1 MSTQK
6 KYWKGLSELNESP
19 EFLNSRNNE
28 FAEPLPIDEF
38 LNDSKIADSKTSR
51 RDFLKF
57 VGFSTAAAT
66 LASCETPVTTSIPYV
81 VKPETI
87 YPGVATWYATTFFD
101 GNDYAD
107 VLVKTREGRPI
118 KVEGNDASSVNGGGT
133 NARIQAS
140 VLSLYDSARLTGP
153 MIGGQS
159 ATWKNADME
168 VLKALNAAKASGK
181 RIAILSSTIISPSAK
196 AIIRGFEA
204 NYGKVYHVQ
213 YDAVSYAAIR
223 YANQNTFGK
232 SVIPSYNFD
241 QSKVIVGIA
250 CDFLGNWLSP
260 VEYTRQYAS
269 VRKVSKEKK
278 EMAKHYHFEANMS
291 LTGANADERY
301 MVKPSEFGK
310 IALALYNEVAKQT
323 GGSASAAAAL
333 SPEASKAVAK
343 AAKDLVAHKGASLV
357 VSGANDEN
365 TQSLVNGINQMLGN
379 YGATINIDRENL
391 TRQGDDRAFLDLI
404 ADMNAGNVGAMVL
417 LNTNPLYTAPV
428 ASKFVE
434 AFNKVPFK
442 VACSLYNDET
452 TKACNVAAP
461 THHYLESWDDA
472 SAFKGL
478 ASLAQPT
485 ISPLFASPRYE
496 GTRQYQES
504 LLAWQGKSMAYSDFL
519 KNNWYVTVYPNQNR
533 FGDFNSFWANALHD
547 GVVNLSST
555 PDVVLTAKQP
565 VSDSIKN
572 LITPFLGAFTGNNLK
587 GEGLEAVSMV
597 ATTPSNTFSMSTAA
611 TAVNAAKTDKWE
623 VALYEKVS
631 MGAGVQANNPWLQ
644 EMPDPITKTTWDN
657 YITMSPEDVK
667 TENLSGLLRQ
677 DRMAS
682 MIDITI
688 NGIAYKNVPVLPQ
701 PGQAKGTLGLAFG
714 YGRKVDNMKVAS
726 EAKGFNA
733 FPALALTNGS
743 MSSYTTGTFTKASGE
758 YEIACTQIHH
768 TIMGR
773 EESILRETTLSTYK
787 TKPQDVWNPD
797 VTIVTHSGKTPV
809 EKVDLWAEHARPGHK
824 WGMVIDLNGCVGCG
838 ACVVACTAENNVA
851 VVGKDQVKRTR
862 EMHWLR
868 IDRYYSSDM
877 TAEKAETDHLGLVDK
892 YLEME
897 NPSNNPKVTFQ
908 PLMCQHCNHAP
919 CETVCPVIATNHS
932 SEGLNQMTYNR
943 CVGTRYCAN
952 NCPFKVRRFNWYN
965 NTNDEL
971 FAGINPSQDDL
982 GRMVL
987 NPDVT
992 VRTRGVMEKCSMCV
1006 QRIQA
1011 GKLKSKKEGHAL
1023 VDGAIKTAC
1032 QTACAAGAIHFGD
1045 LNDEK
1050 SGVSAIRADERNF
1063 FMLEEVGVK
1072 PTVSYLVK
1080 VRNEEEKAE
1089 A

>member
-28 FAEPLPIDEF
+28 FAEALPIDEF

-87 YPGVATWYATTFFD
+87 YPGVATWYASTFFD

-107 VLVKTREGRPI
+107 ILVKTREGRPI
-118 KVEGNDASSVNGGGT
+118 KIEGNDISSINGGGT
-133 NARIQAS
+133 NARVQAS
-140 VLSLYDSARLTGP
+140 VLSLYDSARLSGP
-153 MIGGQS
+153 MIAGQS
-159 ATWKNADME
+159 ATWKNTDAE
-168 VLKALNAAKASGK
+168 VVKAFNAAKASGK
-181 RIAILSSTIISPSAK
+181 KIAILSSTIISPSAK
-196 AIIRGFEA
+196 AVIRGFEA
-204 NYGKVYHVQ
+204 KYGSVYHVQ
-213 YDAVSYAAIR
+213 YDAVSYAAMR

-232 SVIPSYNFD
+232 SVIPSYNFNL
-241 QSKVIVGIA
+241 SKVIVGIA

-260 VEYTRQYAS
+260 IEYTKQYAS
-269 VRKVSKEKK
+269 VRKVSKAKK

-323 GGSASAAAAL
+323 GGSALSAAAL
-333 SPEASKAVAK
+333 TPETTKAVAK
-343 AAKDLVAHKGASLV
+343 VAKDLVANKGASLV
-357 VSGANDEN
+357 VAGANDEN
-365 TQSLVNGINQMLGN
+365 IQSIVNGINQMLGN
-379 YGATINIDRENL
+379 YGTTINLDRANL
-391 TRQGDDRAFLDLI
+391 TKQGDDRAFVDLVTN
-404 ADMNAGNVGAMVL
+404 MNAGNVGALVFI
-417 LNTNPLYTAPV
+417 NSNPLYTAPAAAKFSEALSKV
-428 ASKFVE
+428 A
-434 AFNKVPFK
+434 FK
-442 VACSLYNDET
+442 VSCSLYNDET
-452 TKACNVAAP
+452 AKACNVVAP
-461 THHYLESWDDA
+461 THHFLESWDDA
-472 SAFKGL
+472 SAYSGL
-478 ASLAQPT
+478 SSLAQPT
-485 ISPLFASPRYE
+485 ISPLFTAPRHE

-504 LLAWQGKSMAYSDFL
+504 FLAWQGNGMSYSDFL
-519 KNNWYVTVYPNQNR
+519 KNHWFVNVYPNQNR

-547 GVVNLSST
+547 GVVNLNAGS
-555 PDVVLTAKQP
+555 DVPLTSKQP
-565 VSDSIKN
+565 VSDSIRN
-572 LITPFLGAFTGNNLK
+572 LIAPFLSVATGNNLN
-587 GEGLEAVSMV
+587 GEALAAVTMTATQPV
-597 ATTPSNTFSMSTAA
+597 AFNMSNAA
-611 TAVNAAKTDKWE
+611 TAVNASKSDKWE
-623 VALYEKVS
+623 VALYEKVAIGTGIQS
-631 MGAGVQANNPWLQ
+631 NNPWLQ

-657 YITMSPEDVK
+657 YITMAPEDVK
-667 TENLSGLLRQ
+667 SEGLNGMLRQ

-688 NGIAYKNVPVLPQ
+688 NGVAYKNVPVLPQ

-714 YGRKVDNMKVAS
+714 YGRSVESMKVAT

-733 FPALALTNGS
+733 YPALALANGT
-743 MSSYTTGTFTKASGE
+743 MSSYTTASFTKASGE

-773 EESILRETTLSTYK
+773 EDSLLRETTLNTYK
-787 TKPQDVWNPD
+787 TKPSTEWNAD
-797 VTIVTHSGKTPV
+797 VTVVTHSGKTPV
-809 EKVDLWAEHARPGHK
+809 EQVDLWAEHARPGHK
-824 WGMVIDLNGCVGCG
+824 WGMVIDLNGCTGCG

-877 TAEKAETDHLGLVDK
+877 TAEKAETDKLGVVDK

-965 NTNDEL
+965 NTNDVL

-1006 QRIQA
+1006 QRIQG
-1011 GKLKSKKEGHAL
+1011 GKLKAKKEGHPL

-1045 LNDEK
+1045 LNDDT
-1050 SGVSAIRADERNF
+1050 SSVSAIRADERNF

-1080 VRNEEEKAE
+1080 VRNEEEKVE

>member
-19 EFLNSRNNE
+19 EFLNSKNNE

-38 LNDSKIADSKTSR
+38 LNDSKVADSKTSR

-81 VKPETI
+81 VKPETV
-87 YPGVATWYATTFFD
+87 YPGVATWYASTFFD

-107 VLVKTREGRPI
+107 ILVKTREGRPI
-118 KVEGNDASSVNGGGT
+118 KIEGNDASSINGSGT

-153 MIGGQS
+153 TIGGNS
-159 ATWKNADME
+159 AKWKDADAE
-168 VLKALNAAKASGK
+168 VVKALNAAKANGK
-181 RIAILSSTIISPSAK
+181 RIAILSSTIISNSAK
-196 AIIRGFEA
+196 SIIRGLEA
-204 NYGKVYHVQ
+204 AYGRIYHVQ
-213 YDAVSYAAIR
+213 YDAVSYAAMR
-223 YANQNTFGK
+223 YANQNSFGK
-232 SVIPSYNFD
+232 SVIPSYSFD
-241 QSKVIVGIA
+241 KSKVIVGIA

-269 VRKVSKEKK
+269 VRKVSKDKK
-278 EMAKHYHFEANMS
+278 EMSKHYHFEANMS
-291 LTGANADERY
+291 LTGANADERF

-310 IALALYNEVAKQT
+310 VALALYNEVAKQT
-323 GGSASAAAAL
+323 GGSALAAATLA
-333 SPEASKAVAK
+333 PEVLKDVAK
-343 AAKDLVAHKGASLV
+343 VAKDLVANKGASLV

-365 TQSLVNGINQMLGN
+365 IQALVNGINQMLGN
-379 YGATINIDRENL
+379 YGATINLERDNL
-391 TRQGDDRAFLDLI
+391 TKQGDDRAFLGLI
-404 ADMNAGNVGAMVL
+404 ADMNAGNVGAL
-417 LNTNPLYTAPV
+417 ILINTNPVYTAP
-428 ASKFVE
+428 AAAKFTE
-434 AFNKVPFK
+434 ALAKVPFK
-442 VACSLYNDET
+442 VACSLYKDET
-452 TKACNVAAP
+452 AQLCNVIAP
-461 THHYLESWDDA
+461 VHHYLESWDDA
-472 SAFKGL
+472 NAYTGL
-478 ASLAQPT
+478 SSLAQPT
-485 ISPLFASPRYE
+485 ISPLFAAPRYE

-504 LLAWQGKSMAYSDFL
+504 LLAWQGNKMSYADFL

-547 GVVNLSST
+547 GVVNAAVNAEASIS
-555 PDVVLTAKQP
+555 AKQP
-565 VSDSIKN
+565 VSDSIRN
-572 LITPFLGAFTGNNLK
+572 LITPFMGAFTSNNLN
-587 GEGLEAVSMV
+587 GEGLAATTMV
-597 ATTPSNTFSMSTAA
+597 ATPPTPFDITKAA

-631 MGAGVQANNPWLQ
+631 MGTGTQSNNPWLQ

-657 YITMSPEDVK
+657 YITMSPEDVVAEK
-667 TENLSGLLRQ
+667 LNGMLRQ
-677 DRMAS
+677 DRIAS
-682 MIDITI
+682 TIDITV
-688 NGIAYKNVPVLPQ
+688 NGVAYKGIPVFPQ
-701 PGQAKGTLGLAFG
+701 PGQAKGTLGFAFG
-714 YGRKVDNMKVAS
+714 YGRTVADMKVATQ
-726 EAKGFNA
+726 AKGFNA
-733 FPALALTNGS
+733 FPALALANGS
-743 MSSYTTGTFTKASGE
+743 MSSYTTASFTKGSE
-758 YEIACTQIHH
+758 DYEIACTQIHH

-773 EESILRETTLSTYK
+773 EEAILRETTLTTYK
-787 TKPQDVWNPD
+787 NKPQEVWNPD
-797 VTIVTHSGKTPV
+797 VTLTTHAGKTPV

-877 TAEKAETDHLGLVDK
+877 TLEKGKKENLGVVEK

-943 CVGTRYCAN
+943 CIGTRYCAN

-965 NTNDEL
+965 TTNDEL
-971 FAGINPSQDDL
+971 FTGLNPSQDDL

-1011 GKLKSKKEGHAL
+1011 GKLKAKKEGHAL
-1023 VDGAIKTAC
+1023 VDGSIKTAC

-1045 LNDEK
+1045 LNDEA
-1050 SGVSAIRADERNF
+1050 SSVSAIRADERNF

-1080 VRNEEEKAE
+1080 VRNEEEKVE

>member
-19 EFLNSRNNE
+19 EFLNSKNNE
-28 FAEPLPIDEF
+28 FAEPLPIDAF
-38 LNDSKIADSKTSR
+38 LNDSKITDSKTSR

-66 LASCETPVTTSIPYV
+66 LASCETPVTKSIPYV

-87 YPGVATWYATTFFD
+87 YPGVATWYATTFYD
-101 GNDYAD
+101 GHDYAD
-107 VLVKTREGRPI
+107 ILVKTREGRPI
-118 KVEGNDASSVNGGGT
+118 KIEGNAASSVNGSGT
-133 NARIQAS
+133 SARVQAS

-159 ATWKNADME
+159 ATWKNTDAE
-168 VLKALNAAKASGK
+168 VVKALNTAIASGK
-181 RIAILSSTIISPSAK
+181 KIAILSSTIISNSAK
-196 AIIRGFEA
+196 AIIKGFEA
-204 NYGKVYHVQ
+204 KYGRVTHVQ
-213 YDAVSYAAIR
+213 YDAISHAAIR
-223 YANQNTFGK
+223 YAHQNTFGN
-232 SVIPSYNFD
+232 SVIPSYHFD
-241 QSKVIVGIA
+241 KAKVIVGIA
-250 CDFLGNWLSP
+250 CDFLGNWISP
-260 VEYTRQYAS
+260 TEYTKQYAA
-269 VRKVSKEKK
+269 VRKVSKDNK
-278 EMAKHYHFEANMS
+278 EMAKHFHFEANMS
-291 LTGANADERY
+291 LTGANADERH
-301 MVKPSEFGK
+301 MVKPSDFGK
-310 IALALYNEVAKQT
+310 VALALYNEVAKLT
-323 GGSASAAAAL
+323 NANALAASTVNADLANTVT
-333 SPEASKAVAK
+333 KVAK
-343 AAKDLVAHKGASLV
+343 ALVGHKGQALV
-357 VSGANDEN
+357 VAGANDEN
-365 TQSLVNGINQMLGN
+365 IQSLVNGINQMLDS
-379 YGATINIDRENL
+379 YGKTINIERANL
-391 TRQGDDRAFLDLI
+391 TKQGDDKAFVNLI
-404 ADMNAGNVGAMVL
+404 ADMSAGNIGAMVL
-417 LNTNPLYTAPV
+417 INTNPIYTAPS
-428 ASKFVE
+428 AAKFAE
-434 AFNKVPFK
+434 ALAKVPYK
-442 VACSLYNDET
+442 VACGLYNDET
-452 TKACNVAAP
+452 AALCNAVAP
-461 THHYLESWDDA
+461 THHFLESWDDA
-472 SAFKGL
+472 SAYTGL

-485 ISPLFASPRYE
+485 ISPLFASPRHE

-504 LLAWQGKSMAYSDFL
+504 LLAWQGSAMSYADFL

-547 GVVNLSST
+547 GVVNLSANA
-555 PDVVLTAKQP
+555 DVALTTKQP
-565 VSDSIKN
+565 VSDSIRN
-572 LITPFLGAFTGNNLK
+572 LITPFLGT
-587 GEGLEAVSMV
+587 VT
-597 ATTPSNTFSMSTAA
+597 ATTATTEAA
-611 TAVNAAKTDKWE
+611 VAQNAPFDLAKAASALNATKSDKWE
-623 VALYEKVS
+623 VALYEKVAL
-631 MGAGVQANNPWLQ
+631 GNGNQANNPWLQ
-644 EMPDPITKTTWDN
+644 EMPDPITKATWDN
-657 YITMSPEDVK
+657 YITMAPEDVK
-667 TENLSGLLRQ
+667 SEGLNGMLRQ
-677 DRMAS
+677 DIKAS

-688 NGIAYKNVPVLPQ
+688 NGVAYKDIPVFPQ
-701 PGQAKGTLGLAFG
+701 PGQMKGTLGFAFG
-714 YGRKVDNMKVAS
+714 YGRNVSAMKVAMQ
-726 EAKGFNA
+726 AKGFNA
-733 FPALALTNGS
+733 FPALHLNNGT
-743 MSSYTTGTFTKASGE
+743 MSSFTNATFTKASGD

-773 EESILRETTLSTYK
+773 EDSILRETTLNTYK
-787 TKPQDVWNPD
+787 TKPQEVWNPD
-797 VTIVTHSGKTPV
+797 VTVTMHSGKTPV
-809 EKVDLWAEHARPGHK
+809 EKVDLWAAHDRPGHK

-877 TAEKAETDHLGLVDK
+877 NEAKAEKDDLGVKDK

-897 NPSNNPKVTFQ
+897 NPSSNPKVTFQ

-1011 GKLKSKKEGHAL
+1011 GKLKAKKDGEAL

-1045 LNDEK
+1045 LNNEA
-1050 SGVSAIRADERNF
+1050 SSVSAIRADERNF

-1080 VRNEEEKAE
+1080 VRNEESIE